1 MIRKKKLIRKG
12 KKREQEKAGRPE
24 SGQDQK
30 DGDLY
35 LPSDPDFYVYIR
47 PCPVGRRAGAGTAG
61 GDVGNGKCCAGR
73 ACCRAGRKRRT
84 CDGAGAGSQEAESQE
99 GLILNPEDMWCLI
112 LTNAQYP
119 IPEDYLPVLK
129 EVPGQGQSVDERI
142 YDPLM
147 EMLSDMKEQGLSPV
161 VCSGYRT
168 LDKQEMLFNRKVSAY
183 VKQGYSMEEA
193 NQMARRLLSI
203 PGSGEHCLGLA
214 VDIYC
219 ESYQKLEAGFAET
232 KEGKWLREHC
242 WDYGFILR
250 YDQGKEE
257 LTGIDYEPWHFRYV
271 GKAAAQ
277 YLKETGMC
285 LEEFYIEESLYG

>member
-1 MIRKKKLIRKG
+1 MIYTFLLILIFMYISAHAQLEEERAQAQQAETLG
-12 KKREQEKAGRPE
+12 TGNAVQAGLAAGQEENGEQVMEQEKG
-24 SGQDQK
+24 
-30 DGDLY
+30 DG
-35 LPSDPDFYVYIR
+35 
-47 PCPVGRRAGAGTAG
+47 
-61 GDVGNGKCCAGR
+61 K
-73 ACCRAGRKRRT
+73 
-84 CDGAGAGSQEAESQE
+84 AEGQE

-112 LTNAQYP
+112 LTNAQCP

-219 ESYQKLEAGFAET
+219 ESYRKLEAGFADT

>member
-1 MIRKKKLIRKG
+1 MGRKKPEDRRVVRTRRTVIYTFLLILIFMYISAHAQLEEERAQALQAETLETG
-12 KKREQEKAGRPE
+12 NAAQAGLAAGQEENGEQVMEQEKG
-24 SGQDQK
+24 
-30 DGDLY
+30 DG
-35 LPSDPDFYVYIR
+35 
-47 PCPVGRRAGAGTAG
+47 
-61 GDVGNGKCCAGR
+61 K
-73 ACCRAGRKRRT
+73 
-84 CDGAGAGSQEAESQE
+84 AEGQE

-168 LDKQEMLFNRKVSAY
+168 LDKQEMLFSRKVSAY

-219 ESYQKLEAGFAET
+219 ESYRKLEAGFADT

-250 YDQGKEE
+250 YDQEKEE

>member
-1 MIRKKKLIRKG
+1 MSRKKPEDRRVVRTRRTVIYTFLLILIFMYISAHAQLEEERAQALQAETLETG
-12 KKREQEKAGRPE
+12 NTAQDGLAAGQEENGEQVMEQEQE
-24 SGQDQK
+24 Q
-30 DGDLY
+30 
-35 LPSDPDFYVYIR
+35 
-47 PCPVGRRAGAGTAG
+47 GA
-61 GDVGNGKCCAGR
+61 
-73 ACCRAGRKRRT
+73 RK
-84 CDGAGAGSQEAESQE
+84 AESQE

-219 ESYQKLEAGFAET
+219 ESYRKLEAGFADT
-232 KEGKWLREHC
+232 KEGKWLQEHC

>member
-1 MIRKKKLIRKG
+1 MSRKKPEDRRVVRTRRTVIYTFLLILIFMYISAHAQLEEERAQALQAETLETG
-12 KKREQEKAGRPE
+12 NAAQAGLAAGQEENGEHATEQE
-24 SGQDQK
+24 Q
-30 DGDLY
+30 
-35 LPSDPDFYVYIR
+35 
-47 PCPVGRRAGAGTAG
+47 GA
-61 GDVGNGKCCAGR
+61 
-73 ACCRAGRKRRT
+73 RK
-84 CDGAGAGSQEAESQE
+84 AESQE

-257 LTGIDYEPWHFRYV
+257 LTGIDYEPRHFRYV

>member
-1 MIRKKKLIRKG
+1 MSRKKPEDRRVVRTRRTVIYTFLLILIFMYISAHAQLEEERAEALQAETLETG
-12 KKREQEKAGRPE
+12 NAVQDGLAAGRE
-24 SGQDQK
+24 ENGEQVMEQ
-30 DGDLY
+30 
-35 LPSDPDFYVYIR
+35 
-47 PCPVGRRAGAGTAG
+47 GA
-61 GDVGNGKCCAGR
+61 
-73 ACCRAGRKRRT
+73 RK
-84 CDGAGAGSQEAESQE
+84 AESQE

-142 YDPLM
+142 YEPLM

-168 LDKQEMLFNRKVSAY
+168 LDKQEMLFNWKVSAY

-219 ESYQKLEAGFAET
+219 ESYQKLEAGFADT

-250 YDQGKEE
+250 YDRGKEE

>member
-1 MIRKKKLIRKG
+1 MSRKKPEDRRVVRTRRTVIYTFLLILIFMYISAHAQLEEERAQALQAETLETG
-12 KKREQEKAGRPE
+12 NAAQAGLAAGQEENGEQVMEQEKG
-24 SGQDQK
+24 
-30 DGDLY
+30 DG
-35 LPSDPDFYVYIR
+35 
-47 PCPVGRRAGAGTAG
+47 
-61 GDVGNGKCCAGR
+61 
-73 ACCRAGRKRRT
+73 
-84 CDGAGAGSQEAESQE
+84 EAERQE

-129 EVPGQGQSVDERI
+129 EVSGQGQSVDERI

-219 ESYQKLEAGFAET
+219 ETYQKLEAGFAET